1 MSNLIKKIFM
11 IAIMIVIPVNIA
23 ILFMIIAT
31 IYSAITKN

>member
-1 MSNLIKKIFM
+1 MSNLREKIFI
-11 IAIMIVIPVNIA
+11 IAIIIVIPVNIA